1 METLALMDFLYF
13 INANILLEFC
23 IPAISGF
30 LIWLTVYYFRQTW
43 VENSFILLVFILL
56 PSSIFV
62 ITKIISNN
70 IALAL
75 GMVGALSIVRFRN
88 PVKNPYELVM
98 YFVLITVGIVFS
110 VNRLYGYCFVF
121 FVILVNISFIISRGY
136 LTKILGITNFLD
148 SNLHSLVVIA
158 KVKIDY
164 SNYINSLSEEN
175 SFIENNEYI
184 YRFTSNNKKEL
195 YGIKKDLEQKYL
207 DSEIKSLQLSLNE

>member
-1 METLALMDFLYF
+1 MKTLALMNFLYF

-23 IPAISGF
+23 IPAFSGF

-110 VNRLYGYCFVF
+110 VNSLYGYCFVF
-121 FVILVNISFIISRGY
+121 FVILVNISFIIFRGY

-195 YGIKKDLEQKYL
+195 YQIKKDLEQKYL